1 LNGLPWL
8 AAIGASATGLFQ
20 GANGIFAMGAEYLHL
35 VLGLYAELSFSSFYD
50 GLH

>member
-20 GANGIFAMGAEYLHL
+20 GANGIFAVGAEYLYL
-35 VLGLYAELSFSSFYD
+35 VLGLYAKFRFSSFYN